1 MEELEQI
8 LRSHGAKYPL
18 MEPTDAVKLI
28 YQNEFGGG
36 HLIRDPEKC
45 LQRLRQEY
53 RVTPQKED
61 TLLEPIGNGMVRV
74 MLEAMDANGYS
85 LEALGKIFLQSAGAH
100 QGNLPVFLQKLELLR
115 KVTKAG
121 VFGFTSEALEE
132 YLAEYKKAGYPMV
145 SHSRRYREAY
155 HPAYRV
161 VEQKLVSMIDIC
173 K

>member
-53 RVTPQKED
+53 ANTPRKEG

-74 MLEAMDANGYS
+74 MLGAMDAGGYT
-85 LEALGKIFLQSAGAH
+85 LEQLGQAFFQSARAH
-100 QGNLPVFLQKLELLR
+100 RGSLPAFQQKLELLR
-115 KVTKAG
+115 RVTADG
-121 VFGFTSEALEE
+121 VFGFSSEELNV
-132 YLAEYKKAGYPMV
+132 YLAEYEKAGCPMV
-145 SHSRRYREAY
+145 SHSPRYREAY
-155 HPAYRV
+155 RPAYRIV
-161 VEQKLVSMIDIC
+161 QEDLQ
-173 K
+173 